1 MQVAVEDQEQFLASL
16 EQVAQGA
23 EIVLTQ
29 VGVPVARV
37 VPMRQ
42 FDPIPEP
49 RLKGAEREA
58 AIAELKELLRVGI
71 PLGGVA
77 PTKDEMHARD

>member
-1 MQVAVEDQEQFLASL
+1 MQVAVEDQEQLLASL
-16 EQVAQGA
+16 EQVAQG
-23 EIVLTQ
+23 EEVVLTRT
-29 VGVPVARV
+29 GVPVARV

-42 FDPIPEP
+42 FGPVPEP

-58 AIAELKELLRVGI
+58 AFQEFMRLLEQGL
-71 PLGGVA
+71 PLGGTP